1 MAPGEC
7 TAGIKKITLLKM
19 TGKQII
25 RRKLSRFTG
34 WIFSVMFL
42 VSCGNNEPV
51 KYPGDTITTGTIH
64 ISVDES
70 FKPII
75 DSQIRVFES
84 SYPKAKIIAHYKPE
98 AECIKDLMYDSVRMV
113 IITRALSNK
122 EEQILKDTL
131 RFNPIQ
137 GKLAFDAIAVLVN
150 NKAVDSVF
158 DMADIRSLVKGTS
171 GYKYKVVMDGLSA
184 TSTVRYAMDTLLKG
198 QPFGK
203 NVMAATSSE
212 GVIDYV
218 SNNADAIGF
227 VGVSWIGN
235 KEDANQLSFLQ
246 KVRIASLECTI
257 CNPKA
262 YVKPYQANIAM
273 RRYPLV
279 RGLQYVLKENY
290 QGLGSGFAN
299 FLIYERGQ
307 LIFRRAYLW
316 PAKMSFEVRNAGI
329 NE

>member
-1 MAPGEC
+1 MAPGEF
-7 TAGIKKITLLKM
+7 TVDTKKITIQKM
-19 TGKQII
+19 TGNRTI
-25 RRKLSRFTG
+25 REKLSRFTG
-34 WIFSVMFL
+34 WVFSVLFL
-42 VSCGNNEPV
+42 ISCGTNEAV
-51 KYPGDTITTGTIH
+51 KYPGDTINSGTIH
-64 ISVDES
+64 ISADES

-84 SYPKAKIIAHYKPE
+84 SFPKAKIIAHYKPE
-98 AECIKDLMYDSVRMV
+98 AECIKDLKYDSVRMV
-113 IITRALSNK
+113 IITRALSNN
-122 EEQILKDTL
+122 EEKILQDTL
-131 RFNPIQ
+131 HFNPIQ
-137 GKLAFDAIAVLVN
+137 GRMAYDAIAVLVN
-150 NKAVDSVF
+150 NKSVDSVF
-158 DMADIRSLVKGTS
+158 DMTDIRSLVKGTS

-198 QPFGK
+198 EPFGK
-203 NVMAATSSE
+203 NVVAATSSE

-218 SNNADAIGF
+218 SNHSDAIGF

-246 KVRIASLECTI
+246 KVKIASLECTI

-279 RGLQYVLKENY
+279 RGLHYILKENY

>member
-1 MAPGEC
+1 
-7 TAGIKKITLLKM
+7 M

-25 RRKLSRFTG
+25 RGKLNRFKG
-34 WIFSVMFL
+34 CFFL
-42 VSCGNNEPV
+42 VLFLISCGDNQPI
-51 KYPGDTITTGTIH
+51 KYPGDTITSGVIH

-113 IITRALSNK
+113 IITRALKDN
-122 EEQILKDTL
+122 EEKIMRDTL
-131 RFNPIQ
+131 HFNPLQ
-137 GKLAFDAIAVLVN
+137 GKMAYDAIAVLVN
-150 NKAVDSVF
+150 NKAIDSVF

-203 NVMAATSSE
+203 NVVAATSSE

-218 SNNADAIGF
+218 SNHTDAIGF

-235 KEDANQLSFLQ
+235 KEDASQLSFLQ
-246 KVRIASLECTI
+246 KVKIASLECII

-279 RGLQYVLKENY
+279 RGLHYVLKENY
-290 QGLGSGFAN
+290 QGLGSGFSN

>member
-1 MAPGEC
+1 MRGTE
-7 TAGIKKITLLKM
+7 T
-19 TGKQII
+19 I
-25 RRKLSRFTG
+25 RKRLGRLAS
-34 WIFSVMFL
+34 WIFSVL
-42 VSCGNNEPV
+42 VLISCGDSQPV
-51 KYPGDTITTGTIH
+51 TSAGDTTTSGVLH

-98 AECIKDLMYDSVRMV
+98 AECIKDLMNDSIRMV
-113 IITRALSNK
+113 IITRGLNRN
-122 EEQILKDTL
+122 EELVLKDTL
-131 RFNPIQ
+131 RFNPVQ
-137 GKLAFDAIAVLVN
+137 GRMAYDAIAVLVN
-150 NKAVDSVF
+150 NQAKDSIF
-158 DMADIRSLVKGTS
+158 DVADVRSLLKGT
-171 GYKYKVVMDGLSA
+171 GDYKYKLVMDGLSA

-198 QPFGK
+198 EPFGK
-203 NVMAATSSE
+203 NVQAATSSE

-218 SNNADAIGF
+218 ANNADAIGF

-235 KEDANQLSFLQ
+235 KQDASQLSFSQ
-246 KVRIASLECTI
+246 NVKIASIECVVCTT
-257 CNPKA
+257 KT

-279 RGLQYVLKENY
+279 RGLYYILKENY
-290 QGLGSGFAN
+290 QGLGSGFTN

-307 LIFRRAYLW
+307 LIFRRAFLW